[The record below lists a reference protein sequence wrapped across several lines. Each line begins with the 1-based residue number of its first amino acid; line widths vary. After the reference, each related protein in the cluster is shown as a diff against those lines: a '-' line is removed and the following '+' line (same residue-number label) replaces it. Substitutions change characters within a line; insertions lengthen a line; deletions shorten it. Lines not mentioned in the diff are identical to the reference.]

1 MMREYRTRF
10 THIWQLI
17 SKPIQEFKVIVNGYR
32 TYAALLSQQGT
43 DPPVAI
49 ELENSIGKIV
59 WTRASAGVYLAQLI
73 DGFPNNATTGI
84 TSDSAWNQDGYTY
97 ITTATSVNPSDFIAV
112 ETLDGNTHVRADGI
126 LGYTYVEIKI
136 YIK

>member
-32 TYAALLSQQGT
+32 TYSALLSQEGT
-43 DPPVAI
+43 NAPVATV
-49 ELENSIGKIV
+49 LENSIGKIV
-59 WTRASAGVYLAQLI
+59 WSRTYPGVYLAQLI

-97 ITTATSVNPSDFIAV
+97 ITTATGGNPSDFIAV
-112 ETLDGNTHVRADGI
+112 ETLDGITHSRTDGI
-126 LGYTYVEIKI
+126 LGYTYIEIKI
-136 YIK
+136 YNK

>member
-1 MMREYRTRF
+1 MMKEYRSKF

-59 WTRASAGVYLAQLI
+59 WKRNNPGVYLAELI
-73 DGFPNNATTGI
+73 DAFPNNATTAI
-84 TSDSAWNQDGYTY
+84 TSDSAWNQTGYTY
-97 ITTATSVNPSDFIAV
+97 ITTVAGVNPSDFIVV
-112 ETLDGNTHVRADGI
+112 ETFNGSTHLPADDI

-136 YIK
+136 YTK